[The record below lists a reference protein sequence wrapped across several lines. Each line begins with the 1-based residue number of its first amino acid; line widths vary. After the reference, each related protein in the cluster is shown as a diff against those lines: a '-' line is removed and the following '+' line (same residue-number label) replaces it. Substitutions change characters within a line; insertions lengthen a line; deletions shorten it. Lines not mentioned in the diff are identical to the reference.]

1 VALFPIIAGPH
12 GRPGQRLGENVESR
26 CPAGPP
32 ITHVGAGGSGDL
44 VRVGMGPHTH
54 RLAPLYAFELVLSI
68 GRMRSWRRQ
77 ERNADRPPADAI

>member
-1 VALFPIIAGPH
+1 MLHPSLGVKQGCLFPIIAGPH

-44 VRVGMGPHTH
+44 VRLGMGPHTH
-54 RLAPLYAFELVLSI
+54 RLAPCMHSNWCSASAE
-68 GRMRSWRRQ
+68 
-77 ERNADRPPADAI
+77 